1 MNKISLFT
9 LFTILCLSG
18 CNSNKHTIELTQLTT
33 TYPIILY
40 MNKEYN
46 EVVRIK
52 FPLKVQLTNNSYSS
66 KTFAS
71 IQYKYLPYEKGIG
84 NPLYIE
90 KNNTLIRIKQAT
102 KKYLAPLEKKEYII
116 YTRHRMD
123 TSKYIQQQFK
133 PYIDMMMA
141 KKTDTLTI
149 GTINQFKQ
157 KHRKLLLSLTKQ
169 DRIYINIWKSKNDI
183 SIPVKW

>member
-90 KNNTLIRIKQAT
+90 KNNTL
-102 KKYLAPLEKKEYII
+102 
-116 YTRHRMD
+116 
-123 TSKYIQQQFK
+123 
-133 PYIDMMMA
+133 
-141 KKTDTLTI
+141 
-149 GTINQFKQ
+149 
-157 KHRKLLLSLTKQ
+157 
-169 DRIYINIWKSKNDI
+169 
-183 SIPVKW
+183 